1 MDGAAPAARS
11 IAPYGPDVVDYFFIV
26 DGAGA
31 LYLIP
36 SSVLGGRTR
45 INVGAYAAYRV
56 GDASSLLA
64 EAA

>member
-1 MDGAAPAARS
+1 M
-11 IAPYGPDVVDYFFIV
+11 DYFFIV